1 MAEAR
6 MAWEEVRTPPLCL
19 RDINE
24 LGAGISALGG
34 RSALTESGRMG
45 LAIAQKSTTEQ
56 SPLQDQNQAHVEPG
70 MGKAADQCRTDHH
83 KARGDQ
89 EKCEA
94 RGIGKEECQRRAR
107 KSHEKKDRQG
117 PRI

>member
-34 RSALTESGRMG
+34 RSALTESGGIG

-70 MGKAADQCRTDHH
+70 MGEAADQRRADHH
-83 KARGDQ
+83 KARWDH
-89 EKCEA
+89 EKYETH
-94 RGIGKEECQRRAR
+94 GIGKEECQRRAG
-107 KSHEKKDRQG
+107 KGHEKKDR
-117 PRI
+117 